1 MRRAVHRH
9 VRAHPR
15 QTRYSS
21 RMTLSVQVPERQRRT
36 SAEGISYDGLGTRR
50 PRCEF
55 VRIDARY
62 SENLPSAMPI
72 ASSRPHVR
80 ELTGEEVAHAPLGV
94 VHRTPRHPAA
104 DEANMSPAPH
114 KLYFER

>member
-1 MRRAVHRH
+1 MMVSGLV
-9 VRAHPR
+9 VRG
-15 QTRYSS
+15 
-21 RMTLSVQVPERQRRT
+21 V
-36 SAEGISYDGLGTRR
+36 I
-50 PRCEF
+50 

-114 KLYFER
+114 KLYFERWIIARYRADVIEYVRREKRIIDCAEKKCRNVDS